1 MDEQIRP
8 KHRLPEPQRQALR
21 EQYAKAT
28 APWSGK
34 AQRIEPTLEELARRQ
49 GDIDSGKIPF

>member
-1 MDEQIRP
+1 MDGQIRP

-28 APWSGK
+28 EQWSGK
-34 AQRIEPTLEELARRQ
+34 AQRIEPTLEDLARRQ

>member
-28 APWSGK
+28 EQWSGK

-49 GDIDSGKIPF
+49 GDIDAGKLPF